1 MLSLFPW
8 TLFLEPLAVTQNSN
22 HLRQKAE
29 GSKRWNSS
37 RRLRIAVDPKI
48 DPYDL
53 NLSDFDV
60 ANPEIHRLNLAEK
73 YLKRMREEAPVHYCE
88 KSQYGPYW
96 SITKYADIMEV
107 DKNHQAFSSSYEFG
121 GVSITGTPNSGG
133 EIPNFISMDP
143 PKHDQ
148 QRKVVA
154 PGLSPVRLA
163 DLESLIR
170 ARVIEIL
177 DALPRHKEFDW
188 VERVSVELTG
198 RMLATIL
205 GVPQEDRHLLIGWSN
220 SISNADDPEYI
231 SASGGFY
238 QTLAELGEYIE
249 PIWETKKKGAAS
261 EMDLLALLA
270 DSEEGS
276 NMSIKEV
283 LGNVVLLLVGGND
296 TTRNSISGGLL
307 ALNDFP
313 DQYDKLLQK
322 SELIQSMV
330 PEIIRWQTPLAHMRR
345 TATQDYLLRD
355 QLIRQGDMVIMWYLS
370 GNRDPEAI
378 SDPDQFIIDRE
389 RPREHLSFGFGLHR
403 CLGNRLA
410 EMQLRVLWEE
420 ILQRCP
426 RIKVTGQIVR
436 ASSPLFRA
444 IQAMPVK
451 LDTA

>member
-1 MLSLFPW
+1 
-8 TLFLEPLAVTQNSN
+8 
-22 HLRQKAE
+22 
-29 GSKRWNSS
+29 
-37 RRLRIAVDPKI
+37 
-48 DPYDL
+48 
-53 NLSDFDV
+53 
-60 ANPEIHRLNLAEK
+60 
-73 YLKRMREEAPVHYCE
+73 
-88 KSQYGPYW
+88 
-96 SITKYADIMEV
+96 
-107 DKNHQAFSSSYEFG
+107 
-121 GVSITGTPNSGG
+121 
-133 EIPNFISMDP
+133 
-143 PKHDQ
+143 
-148 QRKVVA
+148 
-154 PGLSPVRLA
+154 
-163 DLESLIR
+163 
-170 ARVIEIL
+170 
-177 DALPRHKEFDW
+177 
-188 VERVSVELTG
+188 
-198 RMLATIL
+198 MLATIL

-220 SISNADDPEYI
+220 SISNADDPDYV

-249 PIWETKKKGAAS
+249 PIWEHKKNKGVAS

-270 DSEEGS
+270 ASEEGS
-276 NMSIKEV
+276 HMSIKEV

-296 TTRNSISGGLL
+296 TTRNSISGGVL

-313 DQYDKLLQK
+313 SQYDKLIRHP
-322 SELIQSMV
+322 ELITSMV

-378 SDPDQFIIDRE
+378 TDPDEFIIDRK

-420 ILQRCP
+420 ILNRCP
-426 RIKVTGQIVR
+426 RIKVTGEIVR

-451 LDTA
+451 FGTA

>member
-1 MLSLFPW
+1 MS
-8 TLFLEPLAVTQNSN
+8 QNSKR
-22 HLRQKAE
+22 LRQKAI
-29 GSKRWNSS
+29 GPGNVSSS
-37 RRLRIAVDPKI
+37 RRIRIPVDPKI

-53 NLSDFDV
+53 DLVDFNV
-60 ANPEIHRLNLAEK
+60 ANPELHKLDLAEK
-73 YLKRMREEAPVHYCE
+73 YLKRMREESPVHYCRE
-88 KSQYGPYW
+88 SQYGPYW

-107 DKNHQAFSSSYEFG
+107 NKDYLAFSSSYEFG
-121 GVSITGTPNSGG
+121 GVSITGTPSSGG

-163 DLESLIR
+163 DLEKLIR
-170 ARVIEIL
+170 DRVIHIL
-177 DALPRHKEFDW
+177 DGLPRHEEFDW
-188 VERVSVELTG
+188 VKRVSVEITG

-205 GVPQEDRHLLIGWSN
+205 GVPQEDRSLLINWSN
-220 SISNADDPEYI
+220 AISNADDPDYV

-238 QTLAELGEYIE
+238 QTLAELSDYIE
-249 PIWETKKKGAAS
+249 PVWESKKKGSAS

-270 DSEEGS
+270 SSEEGS
-276 NMSIKEV
+276 KMSMKEI

-307 ALNDFP
+307 ALNEFEG
-313 DQYDKLLQK
+313 QYDKLL
-322 SELIQSMV
+322 SRPDLISSMV

-345 TATQDYLLRD
+345 TANRDYVLRD
-355 QLIRQGDMVIMWYLS
+355 RLIRKGDMVIMWYLS
-370 GNRDPEAI
+370 GNRDPESI
-378 SDPDQFIIDRE
+378 RDPDEFIIDRD
-389 RPREHLSFGFGLHR
+389 RPRQHLSFGFGLHR

-420 ILQRCP
+420 IVSRCP
-426 RIKVTGQIVR
+426 RIKITGEVVR

-444 IQAMPVK
+444 IQAMPVRF
-451 LDTA
+451 DVA

>member
-1 MLSLFPW
+1 M
-8 TLFLEPLAVTQNSN
+8 VTQNSN

-29 GSKRWNSS
+29 GAKRWNSS
-37 RRLRIAVDPKI
+37 RRLRFLVDPQI

-53 NLSDFDV
+53 DLSDFDV

-73 YLKRMREEAPVHYCE
+73 YLKRMREEAPVHYCQN
-88 KSQYGPYW
+88 SQYGPYW
-96 SITKYADIMEV
+96 SITRYADIMEV
-107 DKNHQAFSSSYEFG
+107 DKDYRAFSSSYEFG

-148 QRKVVA
+148 QRKAVA
-154 PGLSPVRLA
+154 PGLSPGRLA
-163 DLESLIR
+163 DLEELIR
-170 ARVIEIL
+170 QRAVEIL
-177 DALPRHKEFDW
+177 GALPRRGEFDW

-220 SISNADDPEYI
+220 SISNADDPDYV

-249 PIWETKKKGAAS
+249 PIWQGKKNKGVAS

-270 DSEEGS
+270 ASEEGS
-276 NMSIKEV
+276 HMSIKEV

-296 TTRNSISGGLL
+296 TTRNSISGGVL

-313 DQYDKLLQK
+313 SQYDKLIRHP
-322 SELIQSMV
+322 ELITSMV

-378 SDPDQFIIDRE
+378 TDPDEFIIDRK

-420 ILQRCP
+420 ILNRCP
-426 RIKVTGQIVR
+426 RIKVTGEIVR

-444 IQAMPVK
+444 IQAMPVRF
-451 LDTA
+451 DTA

>member
-1 MLSLFPW
+1 M
-8 TLFLEPLAVTQNSN
+8 TQNSN

-143 PKHDQ
+143 PKHDK

-426 RIKVTGQIVR
+426 RIKVAGQIVR

-451 LDTA
+451 LDIA

>member
-1 MLSLFPW
+1 M
-8 TLFLEPLAVTQNSN
+8 VTQNSN

-29 GSKRWNSS
+29 GAKRWNSS
-37 RRLRIAVDPKI
+37 RRLRFLVDPQI

-53 NLSDFDV
+53 DLSGFDV

-73 YLKRMREEAPVHYCE
+73 YLKRMREEAPVHYCQN
-88 KSQYGPYW
+88 SQYGPYW
-96 SITKYADIMEV
+96 SITRYADIMEV
-107 DKNHQAFSSSYEFG
+107 DKDYRAFSSSYEFG

-148 QRKVVA
+148 QRKAVA
-154 PGLSPVRLA
+154 PGLSPGRLA
-163 DLESLIR
+163 DLENLIR
-170 ARVIEIL
+170 QRAVEIL
-177 DALPRHKEFDW
+177 GALPERGEFDW

-220 SISNADDPEYI
+220 SISNADDPDYV

-249 PIWETKKKGAAS
+249 PIWEGKKNKGVAS

-270 DSEEGS
+270 ASEEGS
-276 NMSIKEV
+276 HMSIKEV

-296 TTRNSISGGLL
+296 TTRNSISGGVL

-313 DQYDKLLQK
+313 SQYDKLIRHP
-322 SELIQSMV
+322 ELITSMV

-378 SDPDQFIIDRE
+378 TDPDEFIIDRK

-420 ILQRCP
+420 ILNRCP
-426 RIKVTGQIVR
+426 RIKVTGEIVR

-451 LDTA
+451 FDTA